1 MTMADNTIHDLL
13 DEVNCADSCEA
24 VTALCALIDEL
35 LKDIQHLELECI
47 GTRYLLSQH
56 MEEEQGSLLRSDI
69 LENLGRR
76 HYGSPAYQLFK
87 ELQYN
92 GGDPMEFRDYL
103 VKVQK
108 PVKAN
113 GHAGTN
119 LSLKRRPFWGM
130 SKSFSRRHSRR

>member
-69 LENLGRR
+69 PVSYTHLTLPTN
-76 HYGSPAYQLFK
+76 S
-87 ELQYN
+87 
-92 GGDPMEFRDYL
+92 L
-103 VKVQK
+103 V
-108 PVKAN
+108 
-113 GHAGTN
+113 
-119 LSLKRRPFWGM
+119 
-130 SKSFSRRHSRR
+130 

>member
-1 MTMADNTIHDLL
+1 MTMADNTIYDLL

-113 GHAGTN
+113 GHVGTN

>member
-1 MTMADNTIHDLL
+1 MTMADNTIYDLL

-76 HYGSPAYQLFK
+76 HYGSPAYQLCMTAGILWNSATILSRYK
-87 ELQYN
+87 
-92 GGDPMEFRDYL
+92 
-103 VKVQK
+103 K

-113 GHAGTN
+113 GHVGTN

-130 SKSFSRRHSRR
+130 SKTFSRRHSRR

>member
-1 MTMADNTIHDLL
+1 MAMADNTIYDLL

-24 VTALCALIDEL
+24 VTALCALIDKL

-113 GHAGTN
+113 CHVGTN
-119 LSLKRRPFWGM
+119 LSLKRKPFWGM